1 MASDLALYP
10 ILAGS
15 RIRSQVQY
23 RVSFLLYV
31 LGNLALTGVDFL
43 AILVLFEHLP
53 LLAGWSLTEIAFLY
67 GTSYV
72 SFKATDMV
80 LGHLDMLGAFIRE
93 GTLDVMLTRPMGS
106 LMQVMTADFALRQL
120 GGVIQGG
127 VVFAVAL
134 ASLEVDWDAGRLA
147 MIPMMLVSGAFIF
160 GSVWV
165 IGASTMFW
173 TQGSGIE
180 MLNTFT
186 YGGNAMTTYPLNIY
200 SSWLRRIL
208 AFIVPLAFV
217 NYFPSLYILG
227 KDDPLDLPGVFR
239 FLSPLVAVGMVML
252 ARLAWGT
259 GIRHYRS
266 TGS

>member
-23 RVSFLLYV
+23 RVSFVLYV

-43 AILVLFEHLP
+43 AVLVLFEHLP
-53 LLAGWSLTEIAFLY
+53 LLAGWSLAEIAFLY
-67 GTSYV
+67 GTSYM

-80 LGHLDMLGAFIRE
+80 LGHLDTLGAFIRE

-120 GGVIQGG
+120 GGVIQGA
-127 VVFAVAL
+127 VVFTFAIT
-134 ASLEVDWDAGRLA
+134 SIDVDWSPGKLL
-147 MIPMMLVSGAFIF
+147 MLPVMLVSGAFIF

-173 TQGSGIE
+173 TQGAGIE
-180 MLNTFT
+180 ALNTFT

-200 SSWLRRIL
+200 ASWLRRVL
-208 AFIVPLAFV
+208 AFVVPLAFV

-227 KDDPLDLPGVFR
+227 KEDPLGSPEVLQ
-239 FLSPLVAVGMVML
+239 FLSPLVAVVMVTL